1 MSTSVRYDL
10 DQRIRNV
17 VADVLG
23 VEHEEL
29 QPEVSLADDLAA
41 DSLDLVEIALALEV
55 EFGIQMPECVLEG
68 VRTYAELVQAT
79 LALTRERRN
88 AVKHDVEPMRVN
100 ARVLPNPRAGEF
112 VLERVGWLT
121 PYTTETILE
130 DALHA
135 GRGAR
140 LVVTVPWEV
149 SAAALA
155 RVQRSFSGL
164 STHGVEVCVRRGP
177 EIPLRAREPRGK
189 EAAA

>member
-1 MSTSVRYDL
+1 VSTSGRYDL
-10 DQRIRNV
+10 DLRIRNV

-23 VEHEEL
+23 VEHEDL

-41 DSLDLVEIALALEV
+41 DSLDLVEIALGLEV
-55 EFGIQMPECVLEG
+55 ELGIRIPEDVLEG

-79 LALTRERRN
+79 LALTRERRGT
-88 AVKHDVEPMRVN
+88 VKHEVEPMRVS

-140 LVVTVPWEV
+140 LVVTVPWDV
-149 SAAALA
+149 SAAGLA
-155 RVQRSFSGL
+155 RVQRSFAGL
-164 STHGVEVCVRRGP
+164 HPRGIEVCVRRGVP
-177 EIPLRAREPRGK
+177 GPFQPRATGAK
-189 EAAA
+189 DAAA